1 MSDVAKGSLRWG
13 DLAIRVASAAVLAPL
28 GLAAI
33 WFGGT
38 VWAVVLA
45 VISIGLG
52 LEWAG
57 LCGIGARSVR
67 GVLVPA
73 SLLAVG
79 LAAAFV
85 SPPVGLVVLMAAALV
100 TSAASSRFSAGGG
113 VLYIGAAYLSLLMLR
128 HAPRGFADVLLVV
141 LVVWASDIGAYMF
154 GRMLGGPRLAP
165 RLSPSKTW
173 SGAVGG
179 LACSICVGMAVAS
192 GFWHAADAAVHSR
205 LAVGAAV
212 PGVAGGG
219 SAGERCE
226 AAFRQEGFRAA
237 HSGAWRVA

>member
-1 MSDVAKGSLRWG
+1 MGDVAKGSLRWG

-165 RLSPSKTW
+165 QAVAFQNL
-173 SGAVGG
+173 VGG
-179 LACSICVGMAVAS
+179 GWRACLQHLRGHGGGERV
-192 GFWHAADAAVHSR
+192 WHAADAAVHGG
-205 LAVGAAV
+205 LAVGAAL